1 LKPAGGDVYNN
12 FMQNKTYASE
22 LIRALPH
29 MKALRGKTI
38 VVKYGGSAMISKEL
52 KTAVIEDI
60 VFTAAAGVRVVLVHG
75 GGPEIDMIL
84 KTAGKEIRFV
94 NGLRYTDEETM
105 NIVQMVL
112 CGKISKDI
120 CALIQRAGA
129 QALGLC
135 GMDGGLLEAVRVK
148 TADLGLVGDIKRVNG
163 GLLKNVLNSGAIPV
177 VSPVA
182 MGLEEDEGNSLNVNA
197 DIAAAEIAA
206 ALCAEKL
213 VLITDVRG
221 ILRDVMDAESLISAA
236 SRRELDK
243 FKAEG
248 ILSSG
253 MIPKTEC
260 CARALDNGVKTAHI
274 IDGRI
279 PHSLLLEL
287 FTGEGIGTLIK
298 NDDE

>member
-1 LKPAGGDVYNN
+1 
-12 FMQNKTYASE
+12 
-22 LIRALPH
+22 
-29 MKALRGKTI
+29 
-38 VVKYGGSAMISKEL
+38 
-52 KTAVIEDI
+52 
-60 VFTAAAGVRVVLVHG
+60 
-75 GGPEIDMIL
+75 
-84 KTAGKEIRFV
+84 
-94 NGLRYTDEETM
+94 M

-135 GMDGGLLEAVRVK
+135 GMDGGLLEAVRTK
-148 TADLGLVGDIKRVNG
+148 TADLGLVGDIKRVNS

-213 VLITDVRG
+213 ILITDVRG

-248 ILSSG
+248 ILNSG

-298 NDDE
+298 NE

>member
-1 LKPAGGDVYNN
+1 
-12 FMQNKTYASE
+12 MQNKTYASE

>member
-1 LKPAGGDVYNN
+1 
-12 FMQNKTYASE
+12 
-22 LIRALPH
+22 
-29 MKALRGKTI
+29 
-38 VVKYGGSAMISKEL
+38 
-52 KTAVIEDI
+52 
-60 VFTAAAGVRVVLVHG
+60 
-75 GGPEIDMIL
+75 
-84 KTAGKEIRFV
+84 
-94 NGLRYTDEETM
+94 M

-135 GMDGGLLEAVRVK
+135 GLDGGLLEAVRVK
-148 TADLGLVGDIKRVNG
+148 TADLGLVGDIKRVNS

-221 ILRDVMDAESLISAA
+221 ILRDIMDAESLISAA
-236 SRRELDK
+236 SRRELDV

-298 NDDE
+298 NE